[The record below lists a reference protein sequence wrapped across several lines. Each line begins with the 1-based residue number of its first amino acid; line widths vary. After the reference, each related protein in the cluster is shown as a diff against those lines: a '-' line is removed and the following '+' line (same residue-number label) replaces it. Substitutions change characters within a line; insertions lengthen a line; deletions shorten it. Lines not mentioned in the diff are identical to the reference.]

1 MSPTLAEP
9 PPVRSSAQSAD
20 YAAQLRRTMA
30 ATKLSFTWF
39 GVRRALSAAQKAQ
52 AAETF
57 GAEAK
62 YVSAAKKLLD
72 TTHPAYQVV
81 TSLRGQITQTWKA
94 CTLPYPEPGLR
105 LMRQQDLGDFA
116 TQLQQWQRDLHQ
128 AVLALDEVYAE
139 LRQAAR
145 NRLGDLYNTTDYP
158 ASLAHEFSL
167 AWEFPSVEPPS
178 YLAQLNPDLYAAEC
192 QRGQQRF
199 TEAVALAEQAFLEE
213 FAQMITH
220 LTERLAGQDDGTP
233 KVYRDLA
240 VENLR
245 AFFERFR
252 QLDIG
257 SQAELE
263 QLVEQAQQIVRGV
276 QPQQLRTSTSLR
288 QQVATQLAGVQA
300 SLEGL
305 LVDRPRRAI
314 QRPTPQ
320 ETP

>member
-1 MSPTLAEP
+1 MPPTLAES
-9 PPVRSSAQSAD
+9 PPVRASTPAVD

-57 GAEAK
+57 GAAAK

-72 TTHPAYQVV
+72 TTHPAYQAV
-81 TSLRGQITQTWKA
+81 TALRGQITQTWKA
-94 CTLPYPEPGLR
+94 RTLPYPEPGLR
-105 LMRQQDLGDFA
+105 LMRQQDLSGFA
-116 TQLQQWQRDLHQ
+116 DQLQQWQHDLQ
-128 AVLALDEVYAE
+128 AAVRELDGVYAE
-139 LRQAAR
+139 LREAAR
-145 NRLGDLYNTTDYP
+145 LRLGELYNPTDYP
-158 ASLAHEFSL
+158 ASLVDEFGLS
-167 AWEFPSVEPPS
+167 WEFPSVEPPQ

-192 QRGQQRF
+192 QRVQQRF

-213 FAQMITH
+213 FAQVIGH
-220 LTERLAGQDDGTP
+220 LTERLSGQEDGTP
-233 KVYRDLA
+233 KVFRDSA

-252 QLDIG
+252 QLEIG

-263 QLVEQAQQIVRGV
+263 QLVDQAQQIVRGV

-314 QRPTPQ
+314 QRPGRR
-320 ETP
+320 ETH